1 MFSIVIIVVV
11 LSTSYISFKSL
22 ESAVIDSQ
30 LLQMGHEV
38 EVKANFIDNLNA
50 RASDDLLFAVKN
62 PVFVKYFELPDTK
75 AGNIYKNEYYNLHH
89 NREPSRTNLTSGF
102 ITFRIS
108 SL

>member
-1 MFSIVIIVVV
+1 VRLKLKLILMFSIVIIVVV

-50 RASDDLLFAVKN
+50 RASGDLLFAVKN
-62 PVFVKYFELPDTK
+62 PVFVK
-75 AGNIYKNEYYNLHH
+75 
-89 NREPSRTNLTSGF
+89 
-102 ITFRIS
+102 
-108 SL
+108 

>member
-50 RASDDLLFAVKN
+50 RASGYL
-62 PVFVKYFELPDTK
+62 
-75 AGNIYKNEYYNLHH
+75 
-89 NREPSRTNLTSGF
+89 
-102 ITFRIS
+102 
-108 SL
+108 